1 MFRSLFVCM
10 FVVAADD
17 FVRSK
22 SVKLLFE
29 IPRPMQGNPVC
40 GVATLDNELFFSR
53 LQMSQIQV
61 YNATTGAHVRS
72 LPIPDAN
79 TCGLVACGFF
89 RCLYFVATRYNAV
102 YKLSLVENSTAMNAS
117 PLGGQTACVLACG
130 LSVNRDHNLLVA
142 YYSAH
147 KVQEYTTDGVLVRE
161 LNLQPHIT
169 YPIQV
174 VELHSGLYG
183 VIHYGRPTG
192 GYSVIDRQGQVVRNF
207 SDEKSLAQLRSTIN
221 PSHLPTTDYMPGYS
235 LIEYRNGRVFIAKFA
250 NQSDSKILV
259 FHENGKAEFLPDAI
273 CGALNGPSCMRYDA
287 STNKLYIGEWSGGRV
302 LCFGMKSTETS

>member
-1 MFRSLFVCM
+1 MLRWHCL

-29 IPRPMQGNPVC
+29 IPRSMQGISVC
-40 GVATLDNELFFSR
+40 GVATLDNDLFVSR
-53 LQMSQIQV
+53 WGMPQIQV

-79 TCGLVACGFF
+79 TCGLVACGFS
-89 RCLYFVATRYNAV
+89 RCLYFVATSSNVV

-117 PLGGQTACVLACG
+117 PLGGQTAYVQACG
-130 LSVNRDHNLLVA
+130 LSVNKDHNLLVA

-147 KVQEYTTDGVLVRE
+147 KLQEYTTDGVLVRDV
-161 LNLQPHIT
+161 NLQPHIT

-183 VIHYGRPTG
+183 VIHFGGPTG
-192 GYSVIDRQGQVVRNF
+192 GYSMVDRQGQVVRNF
-207 SDEKSLAQLRSTIN
+207 SDEKSLAQLRSTI
-221 PSHLPTTDYMPGYS
+221 SLPTTGFMHGYS
-235 LIEYRNGRVFIAKFA
+235 LIEYRNGRVFIA

-259 FHENGKAEFLPDAI
+259 FHESGKAEFLPDAI
-273 CGALNGPSCMRYDA
+273 CGALNVPSCMRHDA
-287 STNKLYIGEWSGGRV
+287 FTNKLYIGESSGGRV